1 MFGRKNDAEEGAMK
15 SPHDPDEA
23 EEKVPGLTPG
33 SPPRKT
39 VPGADQPGPARFRP
53 ELPRRARKIPGLP
66 GMAADALESDD
77 TKRLIVGREI
87 HLSGEITAC
96 EKLVVEGRVEA
107 NLSESRIIE
116 IAATGYF
123 KGKVEV
129 DEAIISGEFEGSLNV
144 RGRLWVRATGKVS
157 GEVRYGELEIE
168 RGGRVSGDVDQL
180 ESAEAEAE

>member
-1 MFGRKNDAEEGAMK
+1 MFSRKNDAEEGAMK
-15 SPHDPDEA
+15 SPHDPAKA
-23 EEKVPGLTPG
+23 EEEIPGLKPG
-33 SPPRKT
+33 SPPGKT
-39 VPGADQPGPARFRP
+39 VPGADRPAQVRFRP
-53 ELPRRARKIPGLP
+53 ELPSRVRDIPGLSR
-66 GMAADALESDD
+66 ATTEALESDD

-87 HLSGEITAC
+87 NLSGEITAC
-96 EKLVVEGRVEA
+96 DKLVVEGRVEA

-168 RGGRVSGDVDQL
+168 RGGRVSGDVDQI